1 MPRTRYGGMPAIVV
15 TAIPMFMVA
24 LDHLVVTNAL
34 TQMVETFRPTQAQ
47 LQWVVNAYVLA
58 FAGLLLAGSA
68 LGDRFGRRRVFLSG
82 VLLFTLAS
90 GACAMAGSIESLIV
104 ARVLQG
110 LGAAAVLPISLT
122 LAVAAVPRSR
132 RETAVGVWGGVNGL
146 GIAAGPLVGGL
157 VTEGIDWHWIFWI
170 NVPVGLL
177 TLPLALLTVRESRGE
192 DRTVDLPGT
201 CLITGAVVL
210 SVWTVVNV
218 PDLGWTD
225 PWMLLSSGCALL
237 SLVLFLWWERRAEE
251 PFVPTRLYRVRPFM
265 LSNLVSLT
273 MYFGVFGAV
282 FFLMQYLQGPLG
294 FSPLEAGLRT
304 LPWTAIPMVAVPLTS
319 LLVGRVGGGILQA
332 IGAAAQAVALGWL
345 ALVVTAG
352 ASYTSMIPAL
362 VIAGLGM
369 GMVFAA
375 NPSVV
380 VGSVPDRDHGKAT
393 GINNTIREFGG
404 ALGVAVLTMV
414 FTGEYAAHRIG
425 DPAEAAEAFVSALRP
440 ALWLGAAV
448 VLLGAVAALF
458 IGRPGASRPALSPG
472 ERASTDTT
480 SVG

>member
-1 MPRTRYGGMPAIVV
+1 MA

-68 LGDRFGRRRVFLSG
+68 LGDRFGRRRVFLFG
-82 VLLFTLAS
+82 VLLFTVAS
-90 GACAMAGSIESLIV
+90 GACAMSESIEFLIF

-110 LGAAAVLPISLT
+110 LGGAAVLPISLT
-122 LAVAAVPRSR
+122 LAVAAVPQAKRDM
-132 RETAVGVWGGVNGL
+132 AVGIWGGINGL
-146 GIAAGPLVGGL
+146 GIAAGPFVGGL
-157 VTEGIDWHWIFWI
+157 VTEGFDWHWVFWI

-177 TLPLALLTVRESRGE
+177 ALPFALLAVRESKGE
-192 DRTVDLPGT
+192 DRTIDLAGT

-218 PDLGWTD
+218 TDLGWTH
-225 PWMLLSSGCALL
+225 PGMLLSSGCALL
-237 SLVLFLWWERRAEE
+237 FLALFLWWERRAKE
-251 PFVPTRLYRVRPFM
+251 PFVPMRLYRVRPFM
-265 LSNLVSLT
+265 LSNFVSLT

-319 LLVGRVGGGILQA
+319 LLVKRIGGGILQA
-332 IGAAAQAVALGWL
+332 VGAALQAVALGWL
-345 ALVVTAG
+345 AVVSTVG
-352 ASYTSMIPAL
+352 TSYTSMIPAL
-362 VIAGLGM
+362 VIAGFGM

-375 NPSVV
+375 NPAVV

-393 GINNTIREFGG
+393 GVNNTIREFGG

-414 FTGEYAAHRIG
+414 FTREYITHRVG
-425 DPAEAAEAFVSALRP
+425 NPAEAAEAFVSALRP

-458 IGRPGASRPALSPG
+458 IKRPEAPVPTLSPE
-472 ERASTDTT
+472 ERAAANPAPI
-480 SVG
+480 G